1 MNEGEA
7 ERVIR
12 VVVVDDEAL
21 VRSGFELILGASE
34 DIEVVATASGGDVVE
49 TVRRERPDVVLLDIR
64 MPDVDG
70 LTVLRELRTG
80 PDVPVVAMLTTFDA
94 DEYILTALHCGAA
107 GFLLKDT
114 EPEQLAHLVRTLAA
128 GGVVLSPKASRTLLQ
143 SHPGTEAAVDE
154 EAARVRL
161 LTARE
166 RDVLVLV
173 AEGLSDADIGA
184 RIHLGAGTVKDHVS
198 AILTKLRV
206 TSRVQAA
213 LLARRTCFDVPHARA
228 PFSTAG
234 FVPPWHRGS
243 RRGRTCASGA
253 GIRSTGRP
261 GRRSRSARK
270 DRVP

>member
-1 MNEGEA
+1 MSLPTGGCYPAVWLELPFVGRPGLRVALGSRWHGSDGMNEGEA

-21 VRSGFELILGASE
+21 VRSGFELILGSSQ
-34 DIEVVATASGGDVVE
+34 DIEVVATASGGEAVG

-70 LTVLRELRTG
+70 LTVLGELRTM
-80 PDVPVVAMLTTFDA
+80 PDAPVVAMLTTFDA
-94 DEYILTALHCGAA
+94 DEYILTALHSGAA

-128 GGVVLSPKASRTLLQ
+128 GGVVLSPKASRTLLH

-154 EAARVRL
+154 EAARVRF

-173 AEGLSDADIGA
+173 AEGLSNADIGA

-206 TSRVQAA
+206 TSRVRAA
-213 LLARRTCFDVPHARA
+213 LLAQRA
-228 PFSTAG
+228 G
-234 FVPPWHRGS
+234 LLDGH
-243 RRGRTCASGA
+243 
-253 GIRSTGRP
+253 
-261 GRRSRSARK
+261 RRSQAGR
-270 DRVP
+270 